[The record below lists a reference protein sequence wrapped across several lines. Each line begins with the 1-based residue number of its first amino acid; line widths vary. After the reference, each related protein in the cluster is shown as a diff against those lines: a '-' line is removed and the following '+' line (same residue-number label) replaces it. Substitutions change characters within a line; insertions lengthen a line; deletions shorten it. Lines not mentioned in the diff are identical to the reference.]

1 MQQSQESK
9 PPWSAVPQDN
19 AVTHPVP
26 LPLPSLV
33 HTSLCVQLASI
44 RAAIDLVKE
53 QGNYIQ
59 SDEACTSLMRGYSE

>member
-19 AVTHPVP
+19 AVTHPFP
-26 LPLPSLV
+26 PSSLV